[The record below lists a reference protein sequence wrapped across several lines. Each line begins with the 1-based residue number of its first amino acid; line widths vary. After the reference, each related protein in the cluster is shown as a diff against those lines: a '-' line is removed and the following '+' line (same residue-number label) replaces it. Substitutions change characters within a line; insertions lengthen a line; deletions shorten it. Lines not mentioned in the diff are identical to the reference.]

1 MPTIE
6 TSGRRD
12 DRRRL
17 QLPKQGNQM
26 LKARHMIH
34 TAVQET
40 RIGPQRP
47 GALFGLRRRP
57 DIRPRGWWASA
68 LAAVSILVLLVTT
81 SAVRADGLS
90 GNEASLGD
98 RAQLTGNWGGS
109 RDRLQEQGLSF
120 TSRLSQFV
128 QGMTAGDGEHNFRYG
143 GKFDLGVRADLAAL
157 GFWDGLSL
165 TAEFEYNF
173 GNSVNGRGGTMVPVN
188 TALAFPGIDGS
199 DAFDLTSFYFAQ
211 SFGSSANLLIG
222 KINMID
228 AAAGKPFAGGA
239 GIDSFWNTTFAAPP
253 SGLVPPYMLGAIL
266 TVATPAAKY
275 NLWVYDPLDCVNR
288 SCLDAPFSEG
298 VTVRGS
304 VDIPV
309 TIGGLPG
316 HQGFVALYSTYDGT
330 DLDSLDGLL
339 LPNPDPASLNIKSDR
354 YYFAY
359 TFDQYLYQSPSNP
372 AEGIGLFG
380 QFGISDG
387 NPTRLYWS
395 AQLGLGGVGLIPGR
409 SNDNWGVAY
418 YYDALSGAL
427 KDSVG
432 TVTTLNDEQGLEI
445 FYNFTVTPWLTI
457 GADLQIIDPALA
469 DETAVFFGIRTVVEF

>member
-1 MPTIE
+1 MAFAAP
-6 TSGRRD
+6 
-12 DRRRL
+12 
-17 QLPKQGNQM
+17 
-26 LKARHMIH
+26 A
-34 TAVQET
+34 
-40 RIGPQRP
+40 
-47 GALFGLRRRP
+47 GAL
-57 DIRPRGWWASA
+57 
-68 LAAVSILVLLVTT
+68 
-81 SAVRADGLS
+81 RADEIPATSLDLS
-90 GNEASLGD
+90 Q
-98 RAQLTGNWGGS
+98 RKYLTGDWGGA
-109 RDRLQEQGLSF
+109 RERLEEQGF
-120 TSRLSQFV
+120 TFRSRLSQFV
-128 QGMTAGDGEHNFRYG
+128 QGMNAGDGEHGYLYG
-143 GKFDLGVRADLAAL
+143 GKADVLLRTDLGKL

-165 TAEFEYNF
+165 TAKVEYNF
-173 GNSVNGRGGTMVPVN
+173 GQSVNGRGGTMVPVN
-188 TALAFPGIDGS
+188 TALAFPGIDDA

-298 VTVRGS
+298 VTARGS

-309 TIGGLPG
+309 TIGGLAG

-330 DLDSLDGLL
+330 DLESLDGLR
-339 LPNPDPASLNIKSDR
+339 LPNPDPTSLKIKGNR

-359 TFDQYLYQSPSNP
+359 TFDQYLYRSPSNP

-380 QFGISDG
+380 QIGISDG

-395 AQLGLGGVGLIPGR
+395 GQLGLGGVGLVPGR
-409 SNDNWGVAY
+409 RNDNWGVAY

-427 KDSVG
+427 KDIVG
-432 TVTTLNDEQGLEI
+432 TVTALNDEQGLEI
-445 FYNFTVTPWLTI
+445 FYNFAVTPWFKI

-469 DETAVFFGIRTVVEF
+469 DETAVFSGIRAVVEF